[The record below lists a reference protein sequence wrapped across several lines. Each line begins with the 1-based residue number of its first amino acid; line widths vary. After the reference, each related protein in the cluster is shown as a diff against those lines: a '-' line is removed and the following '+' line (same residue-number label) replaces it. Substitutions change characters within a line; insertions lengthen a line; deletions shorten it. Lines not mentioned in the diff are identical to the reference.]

1 MKQKLALS
9 MLIIILSICGC
20 GNSQETKTVGNNVI
34 STNKTVEQ
42 TSYVAETNYSG
53 ADVPAELYEIPFQKT
68 DDYIR
73 NLDLSK
79 QLSSDEMREYIISA
93 TDYLKTIYGNSYISI
108 AADQD
113 SFLNAVNG
121 RSNEDGYVAEM
132 NDQENVSDHGSEL
145 IQMYVDNKVDASVEY
160 KTDKSLLYVEYDGK
174 YGYVKEDLL
183 TENPDDIKDATE
195 TMTSIDSSDVEILYP
210 ASHYF
215 DTYDYMAINALAQFT
230 SDGRDDNYVIVC
242 CSDPIVV
249 NGGELMIAAENG
261 VEDVS
266 IQYSKDKQNTDV
278 YLKIPTSDSAK
289 DANIDLSFEF
299 GNNSIIFK
307 NDRFDRKIL
316 IGLPADRYEN
326 VKMGDKTYTASEDNI
341 VWIETASPSDITF
354 TVIPQN
360 VIYGTDSDNES
371 TESMEIPD
379 LKKTSKKHDYKW
391 MYVSIGIIAVLLICI
406 KSIISKV
413 NKNRMK
419 KK

>member
-1 MKQKLALS
+1 
-9 MLIIILSICGC
+9 
-20 GNSQETKTVGNNVI
+20 
-34 STNKTVEQ
+34 
-42 TSYVAETNYSG
+42 
-53 ADVPAELYEIPFQKT
+53 
-68 DDYIR
+68 
-73 NLDLSK
+73 
-79 QLSSDEMREYIISA
+79 
-93 TDYLKTIYGNSYISI
+93 
-108 AADQD
+108 
-113 SFLNAVNG
+113 
-121 RSNEDGYVAEM
+121 
-132 NDQENVSDHGSEL
+132 
-145 IQMYVDNKVDASVEY
+145 
-160 KTDKSLLYVEYDGK
+160 
-174 YGYVKEDLL
+174 
-183 TENPDDIKDATE
+183 
-195 TMTSIDSSDVEILYP
+195 MTSIDSSDVEILYP

-242 CSDPIVV
+242 SSDPIVV

-261 VEDVS
+261 VEDVT

-278 YLKIPTSDSAK
+278 YLRIPTSDSAK

-307 NDRFDRKIL
+307 NDRFDRKIM

-341 VWIETASPSDITF
+341 VWIETASPSDLTF

-360 VIYGTDSDNES
+360 VISGTDSDNES
-371 TESMEIPD
+371 TESTEIPD
-379 LKKTSKKHDYKW
+379 LKKTSEKHDYKW
-391 MYVSIGIIAVLLICI
+391 MYVAIGIIAVLVICI

>member
-1 MKQKLALS
+1 MKQKLTLS

-145 IQMYVDNKVDASVEY
+145 IQM
-160 KTDKSLLYVEYDGK
+160 
-174 YGYVKEDLL
+174 
-183 TENPDDIKDATE
+183 
-195 TMTSIDSSDVEILYP
+195 
-210 ASHYF
+210 
-215 DTYDYMAINALAQFT
+215 
-230 SDGRDDNYVIVC
+230 
-242 CSDPIVV
+242 
-249 NGGELMIAAENG
+249 
-261 VEDVS
+261 
-266 IQYSKDKQNTDV
+266 
-278 YLKIPTSDSAK
+278 
-289 DANIDLSFEF
+289 
-299 GNNSIIFK
+299 
-307 NDRFDRKIL
+307 
-316 IGLPADRYEN
+316 
-326 VKMGDKTYTASEDNI
+326 
-341 VWIETASPSDITF
+341 
-354 TVIPQN
+354 
-360 VIYGTDSDNES
+360 
-371 TESMEIPD
+371 
-379 LKKTSKKHDYKW
+379 
-391 MYVSIGIIAVLLICI
+391 
-406 KSIISKV
+406 
-413 NKNRMK
+413 
-419 KK
+419 

>member
-1 MKQKLALS
+1 MKLLL
-9 MLIIILSICGC
+9 MIILSFSLLSVPVNIPAA
-20 GNSQETKTVGNNVI
+20 QDDTAEETT
-34 STNKTVEQ
+34 TT
-42 TSYVAETNYSG
+42 ETFGYYLSEDAYFYSDMSASSFTG
-53 ADVPAELYEIPFQKT
+53 KILKGT
-68 DDYIR
+68 R
-73 NLDLSK
+73 LHLS
-79 QLSSDEMREYIISA
+79 
-93 TDYLKTIYGNSYISI
+93 
-108 AADQD
+108 
-113 SFLNAVNG
+113 AVNNG
-121 RSNEDGYVAEM
+121 MA
-132 NDQENVSDHGSEL
+132 
-145 IQMYVDNKVDASVEY
+145 
-160 KTDKSLLYVEYDGK
+160 YVEYDGK

-242 CSDPIVV
+242 SSDPIVV

-261 VEDVS
+261 VEDVT

-278 YLKIPTSDSAK
+278 YLRIPTSDSAK

-371 TESMEIPD
+371 TESMEMPD